1 MAQLTISETIDV
13 AGLSIPIAAN
23 YEAQGD
29 LFGKRLA
36 VASPTVIAVIS
47 DALKWQYEAF
57 PDIPEVQAL
66 GSITIGT
73 NTNGWTSIE
82 IFVNDPYL
90 GTISFGKSYTSGP
103 GQSSASIA
111 AGLYINSLA
120 GAQSYGY
127 YVYNDV
133 SAPTVVYV
141 YPPIGYGAALNG
153 GNRLSVQIL

>member
-1 MAQLTISETIDV
+1 MAQLTITETIDV

-66 GSITIGT
+66 GSITINS
-73 NTNGWTSIE
+73 NTSGWTSIE
-82 IFVNDPYL
+82 IFVNDPNL
-90 GTISFGKSYTSGP
+90 GIISFGKYYQLTP
-103 GQSSASIA
+103 GESPTIVATGLANTCSAA
-111 AGLYINSLA
+111 AA
-120 GAQSYGY
+120 SYGY
-127 YVYNDV
+127 YLEN
-133 SAPTVVYV
+133 SIAAPTVVYV
-141 YPPIGYGAALNG
+141 YPPIGYGATVNG
-153 GNRLSVQIL
+153 NNRLSVQII